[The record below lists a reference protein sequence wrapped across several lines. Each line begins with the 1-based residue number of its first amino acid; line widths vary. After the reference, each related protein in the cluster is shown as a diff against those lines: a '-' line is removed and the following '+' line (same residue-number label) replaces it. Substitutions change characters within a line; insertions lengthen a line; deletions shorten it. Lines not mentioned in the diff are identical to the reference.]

1 MDSWH
6 ATFLGLRHLPREVTA
21 FEVEVFFQFS
31 AEEARIIEGT
41 QARACLADW
50 VSAHERQTP
59 RCGADGTTATLAIP
73 GRTIQRCRPRFGL
86 AARDVPARPDVD

>member
-21 FEVEVFFQFS
+21 FEIEVFFQ
-31 AEEARIIEGT
+31 
-41 QARACLADW
+41 L
-50 VSAHERQTP
+50 
-59 RCGADGTTATLAIP
+59 P

-86 AARDVPARPDVD
+86 AARDVPARSHVDRTSAACL